1 MFWGGGSGVGGG
13 GWGEEEGEEVWDIG
27 VGSKG
32 ELGGG
37 GGGTGGKG
45 LVTDPA
51 RPRCRRPL
59 DRMGG
64 VDGGDVSADIFR
76 QLLRG
81 SKSSACRSRVKPQD

>member
-13 GWGEEEGEEVWDIG
+13 GWGEEEGEEEVWDIG
-27 VGSKG
+27 VASKG

-59 DRMGG
+59 GRTSGIDG
-64 VDGGDVSADIFR
+64 GGDVSIDI
-76 QLLRG
+76 L
-81 SKSSACRSRVKPQD
+81 